1 MDFSTEFVALR
12 DRIVQE
18 QDKAFVCKQ
27 NIEVAGRV
35 AALVSTF
42 DSIAQRKLLGVVPT
56 GGSSHAHEYRLLFAV
71 PTLDETALED
81 WWEYALQVE
90 QALVQPDMGHDF
102 SLVSVILV
110 TGSVS
115 RPVQKK
121 LRKLASERQY
131 KGAQAGWSSVR
142 IAVVGLEGRDIHT
155 NRMGDSLK
163 NILKPIV

>member
-12 DRIVQE
+12 ERIVQE

-27 NIEVAGRV
+27 NVEVAGRV

-42 DSIAQRKLLGVVPT
+42 DSVAQRKLLGVVPT

-71 PTLDETALED
+71 PTLDETTLDD

-90 QALVQPDMGHDF
+90 QALVQPDLGHDF
-102 SLVSVILV
+102 SLVSVILA
-110 TGSVS
+110 TGAVS